1 VYSIAEPYCVSSYS
15 LYSAVASVSESL
27 YICVS
32 LFANPSY
39 IKNIYLTLLFLVV
52 KLLALYS
59 TKYSLNHLSAYPAK
73 NNPV

>member
-1 VYSIAEPYCVSSYS
+1 MSSCS
-15 LYSAVASVSESL
+15 LYFAIAFTFGFL
-27 YICVS
+27 YIYIS
-32 LFANPSY
+32 LFANPFY

-59 TKYSLNHLSAYPAK
+59 VKYSLNHSSAYSAR